1 MKDFSRYTVRTPEDT
16 AKLAVEFS
24 ASLNVGV
31 VVVLNGSLGAGKT
44 FFIKNAGLYFKVK
57 EINSPTFAIVNEHNG
72 TVKIN
77 HLDFYRINSAAELYN
92 IGIDD
97 YLSDNDA
104 ITFIE
109 WGNLFPEV
117 LPKKRIEI
125 NIIINSDNSRDFI
138 FYYYE

>member
-1 MKDFSRYTVRTPEDT
+1 MDNSSRFTARTPEDT
-16 AKLAVEFS
+16 AKLALQFS
-24 ASLNVGV
+24 AKLKSGS

-44 FFIKNAGLYFKVK
+44 YFIKNAGLYFKVN
-57 EINSPTFAIVNEHNG
+57 EINSPSFAIVNEHKG
-72 TVKIN
+72 IVKIN
-77 HLDFYRINSAAELYN
+77 HLDFYRINSASELYN

-97 YLSDNDA
+97 YLNDEDA

-117 LPKKRIEI
+117 LPRKRIEI
-125 NIIINSDNSRDFI
+125 NITINSDYSRDFI